1 MVTRVAHEELD
12 FVGEKGRLRSQH
24 GVYCFALR
32 VANSPENNQLSS
44 NRMNSLQDVGVRVLH
59 HPVLEV
65 LNRIRELL
73 RDRII
78 AVDHG
83 VDQRVGKIINTV
95 LSELPSA
102 NPDALAHRVKKT
114 EVTLLESDQEALT
127 NNKADLWNG
136 QIPIVIEQRGSR
148 DNEIM
153 VCIGFRLGALR
164 HVDRV
169 LERNGVKPECGG
181 HSPQFGLIAKSLNI
195 DPGDVVRFHQAGQC
209 CNVVNIDGLNVV
221 GRVLRNA
228 DTWLG

>member
-24 GVYCFALR
+24 GVYCF
-32 VANSPENNQLSS
+32 
-44 NRMNSLQDVGVRVLH
+44 
-59 HPVLEV
+59 
-65 LNRIRELL
+65 
-73 RDRII
+73 
-78 AVDHG
+78 
-83 VDQRVGKIINTV
+83 
-95 LSELPSA
+95 
-102 NPDALAHRVKKT
+102 
-114 EVTLLESDQEALT
+114 
-127 NNKADLWNG
+127 
-136 QIPIVIEQRGSR
+136 
-148 DNEIM
+148 
-153 VCIGFRLGALR
+153 ALR

-209 CNVVNIDGLNVV
+209 CNVFNIDGLNVV